1 VDAAELSAALEASLR
16 DRLDSP
22 SARVEALTRLSAG
35 ASRQTWA
42 FDLHDE
48 TPGSVRRLILQRE
61 RRGGGSGA
69 GMAVEAD
76 LMRAAAV
83 AGVPV
88 PSVIATGDELDAAF
102 VVTERIDG
110 ETIPRKLLRDDEFAA
125 VRPRLAGEAGV
136 ALAAVHTIPIEQFE
150 GRLEQRDQIEQ
161 FREVLDMLGEPH
173 PAFELGFRWLE
184 RNRPSAR
191 PATVVHGDFR
201 NGNLIVG
208 PDRLR
213 AVLDWE
219 LAHLGD
225 PVEDLG
231 WFCVRAWRF
240 GSPHR
245 AGGFGSVQDLVNG
258 YRSASGED
266 VDLDAVRWW
275 EVMGTLKWG
284 VICMVQASA
293 HLSGATRSVELATI
307 GRRTAENEH
316 DLLGLIDSRGAK
328 PKQRSEPE
336 AKQPRPSGISRGAK
350 RKQRSEP
357 EVKQPRPSGI
367 SRGAKPK
374 QPRPSGMTRPE
385 SSGPHDRPTMAELVE
400 AVREFLETEVM
411 ESAESGLR
419 FHARIAANAL
429 AIVERE
435 LATGADHAAAHAA
448 RLAGLGVADDRELA
462 AAIRS
467 GRMDDRWDEVVD
479 AVADSVQDKLA
490 VAHPGYVD
498 PEPGDESVIG

>member
-16 DRLDSP
+16 VRLALP
-22 SARVEALTRLSAG
+22 SARVESLTRLPAG
-35 ASRQTWA
+35 ASRQTWS

-48 TPGSVRRLILQRE
+48 AAGTIRRLVLQRE
-61 RRGGGSGA
+61 RAGGGSGA

-83 AGVPV
+83 VGVPV
-88 PSVIATGDELDAAF
+88 PAVVATGDELGAAF
-102 VVTERIDG
+102 VVTERIEG
-110 ETIPRKLLRDDEFAA
+110 ETIPRKLLRDDEFAR
-125 VRPRLAGEAGV
+125 VRPRLAAEAGA
-136 ALAAVHTIPIEQFE
+136 ALASIHTIPVEDFE
-150 GRLEQRDQIEQ
+150 GRLEQRDEIER
-161 FREVLDMLGEPH
+161 FREILDALGEPH

-184 RNRPSAR
+184 RNRPPQGA
-191 PATVVHGDFR
+191 ATVVHGDFR

-208 PDRLR
+208 PDGLR

-245 AGGFGSVQDLVNG
+245 AGGFGSVQDLVDG
-258 YRSASGED
+258 YRSVSGAA

-284 VICMVQASA
+284 VICMVQAAA
-293 HLSGATRSVELATI
+293 HLTGATRSVELATI

-316 DLLGLIDSRGAK
+316 DLLELINSRCGEPRK
-328 PKQRSEPE
+328 RSEPE
-336 AKQPRPSGISRGAK
+336 AQQPRPPGQQPRPSAMSA
-350 RKQRSEP
+350 
-357 EVKQPRPSGI
+357 
-367 SRGAKPK
+367 
-374 QPRPSGMTRPE
+374 
-385 SSGPHDRPTMAELVE
+385 PHDRPTMAELVE

-411 ESAESGLR
+411 DSADGGLR
-419 FHARIAANAL
+419 FHARVAANAL

-435 LATGADHAAAHAA
+435 LASGPDQVVAHAA
-448 RLAGLGVADDRELA
+448 RLGALGVADDAELA

-467 GRMDDRWDEVVD
+467 GKMDDRWEDVVA
-479 AVADSVQDKLA
+479 AVAASVRDKLD
-490 VAHPGYVD
+490 VAHPGYTD
-498 PEPGDESVIG
+498 PEPGHETVT